1 MLTSVGQKPP
11 FPFVLDSVTRREENQ
26 AYWLPSCLIIKPSVS
41 VRQLH
46 CPEVRCLKH
55 AAGSVA

>member
-1 MLTSVGQKPP
+1 MGQNPP

-46 CPEVRCLKH
+46 CPEVRCLQH
-55 AAGSVA
+55 TAGFVA